1 MPHLDMF
8 LCVLV
13 MKLAVLAQVKGPVTQ
28 ESVRRGLDYLDRV
41 SVMKG
46 TGSTVEGSY
55 WREGLQQK
63 APCYG

>member
-8 LCVLV
+8 LCVIV

-28 ESVRRGLDYLDRV
+28 SVRQGLDYLDRI

-63 APCYG
+63 TPYYG